1 LFRVWFHSNWRNVSL
16 AAIVTLLIFAGG
28 CAMWDRERW
37 QLDSYRDV
45 KAVDIEKRLERTEP
59 VVKNPF

>member
-1 LFRVWFHSNWRNVSL
+1 MAAVVSM
-16 AAIVTLLIFAGG
+16 ATLAGG
-28 CAMWDRERW
+28 CAMWNRDHW
-37 QLDSYRDV
+37 NIDSYRDA